1 MSSTKFY
8 SPGGPANVRRDLDGL
23 LCDGTDSLR
32 IAVCFFT
39 DAGRALLE
47 RHSAKLQLEHSYFV
61 ASIDWPTN
69 LKSMER
75 LHWSA
80 PGHVY
85 IHLGGVTPEE
95 KRVGRSLMHSKV
107 VLAENGES
115 CRLWVGSHNLTA
127 MAIEGGNFEAATM
140 MSESTSSHV
149 IQDAIAH
156 LELCR
161 STAELFDPND
171 MDRYREIQRR
181 RCEPDWDSERNVLV
195 IHAEAA
201 VLPTES
207 AFIARVQ
214 IAPTELDGLIR
225 NDRPVR
231 LFLHSPGTLTAGTLV
246 DYRKSVMWIGEIT
259 AVVRTEL
266 HPRHRGAKG
275 DFSAAN
281 YDIDVRDLSTIPVLR
296 PGGHSTVA
304 PKTQIVISLDRRGEP
319 GTEMYSIG
327 PKSPAS
333 VELDS
338 VSEQELHEIDA
349 DMVNFFTPE
358 SIRDGQLIY
367 RPVDDIRQ
375 EFTVRGFAETVRSR
389 LDPDELRA
397 TLKLGQ
403 SGFNEDTIGSTT
415 RRRRPRRPP
424 QIKYEFVESTRPI
437 DPFFY
442 LSGYAIRS
450 K

>member
-1 MSSTKFY
+1 MTSEPVSS
-8 SPGGPANVRRDLDGL
+8 
-23 LCDGTDSLR
+23 
-32 IAVCFFT
+32 
-39 DAGRALLE
+39 
-47 RHSAKLQLEHSYFV
+47 Q
-61 ASIDWPTN
+61 
-69 LKSMER
+69 
-75 LHWSA
+75 
-80 PGHVY
+80 
-85 IHLGGVTPEE
+85 
-95 KRVGRSLMHSKV
+95 
-107 VLAENGES
+107 
-115 CRLWVGSHNLTA
+115 
-127 MAIEGGNFEAATM
+127 
-140 MSESTSSHV
+140 V
-149 IQDAIAH
+149 IQDAISH

-161 STAELFDPND
+161 STAELFDPDD

-181 RCEPDWDSERNVLV
+181 RCEPDWDSDRNVLV
-195 IHAEAA
+195 IHAEAT
-201 VLPTES
+201 VFPSEPE
-207 AFIARVQ
+207 FIARVQ

-231 LFLHSPGTLTAGTLV
+231 LFLHPPGTLTAGTLV
-246 DYRKSVMWIGEIT
+246 DYRKAMMWIGEIT

-281 YDIDVRDLSTIPVLR
+281 YEIDVRDLSTIPILR
-296 PGGHSTVA
+296 LGGHSTVA
-304 PKTQIVISLDRRGEP
+304 PKTQIVISLNRRGEP
-319 GTEMYSIG
+319 GTELYSIG
-327 PKSPAS
+327 SKSPAS
-333 VELDS
+333 VDLDS

-349 DMVNFFTPE
+349 DMLNFFTPE

-375 EFTVRGFAETVRSR
+375 EITVRGYAETVRSR

-403 SGFNEDTIGSTT
+403 SGFESNTISSMQ
-415 RRRRPRRPP
+415 RRKRPRRAPE
-424 QIKYEFVESTRPI
+424 IKYEFVSSERPL